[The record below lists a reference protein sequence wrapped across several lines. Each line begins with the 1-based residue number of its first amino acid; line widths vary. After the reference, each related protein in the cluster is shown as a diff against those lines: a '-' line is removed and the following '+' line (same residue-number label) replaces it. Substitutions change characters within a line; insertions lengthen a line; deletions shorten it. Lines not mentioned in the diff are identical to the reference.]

1 LLLRLAKLF
10 GQGLA
15 HDKVVRV
22 LLLQDLATSNNWGGV
37 QTMTHTLQLA
47 LQKQGFVVNAFPWQ
61 HTKFGELLRVARQSD
76 VVVASHN
83 FGPTYCGVAIK
94 VLTRRPLV
102 SWVHGPLLDVLNI
115 SKASWWK
122 RWWLKHVYGYVDR
135 FVCVSKT
142 TENSLLGF
150 LPKGRTPSTNGEKAS
165 PTGGKNTARCVVI
178 PNGLATLA
186 DNGEH
191 FAFDVQTPS
200 TNLSIGYI
208 GRLSEEKRPH
218 LLLEALR
225 HLPAGAQLFIVGDGI
240 LLQALEAAGKDLIAS
255 GRLKFLG
262 RQASSCGLYTPYQVT
277 LLTSQYEGCP
287 MTALESL
294 ACGVPCVAL
303 PIPAMR
309 ELFGDDAPYLLAHDE
324 TPQAL
329 ATAIL
334 NLARIPVKQ
343 MQADMARIV
352 DKHSLRRFGRSWQS
366 MLQDLLSISVGT
378 V

>member
-1 LLLRLAKLF
+1 MERDKLI
-10 GQGLA
+10 
-15 HDKVVRV
+15 RV

-47 LQKQGFVVNAFPWQ
+47 LQEQGFVVNALPWQ
-61 HTKFGELLRVARQSD
+61 HTKFGELLRLARQSD

-94 VLTRRPLV
+94 VLARKPLV
-102 SWVHGPLLDVLNI
+102 TWVHGPLLDVLNM

-122 RWWLKHVYGYVDR
+122 RRWLKHVYGYVDQ

-142 TENSLLGF
+142 TEDSLLGF
-150 LPKGRTPSTNGEKAS
+150 LSKERALNANREKSSTTSSK
-165 PTGGKNTARCVVI
+165 KTARSVVI
-178 PNGLATLA
+178 PNGLAALA
-186 DNGEH
+186 DNGGP
-191 FAFDVQTPS
+191 FVFDVHAPS

-218 LLLEALR
+218 LLLAALR
-225 HLPAGAQLFIVGDGI
+225 LLPIGTQLCIAGDGV
-240 LLQALEAAGKDLIAS
+240 LQSSLENLGKDLMMN
-255 GRLKFLG
+255 GQLKFLG
-262 RQASSCGLYTPYQVT
+262 RQASSRNLYTPYQVT

-309 ELFGDDAPYLLAHDE
+309 ELFSNDAPYLLAHDE
-324 TPQAL
+324 TSQAL

-334 NLARIPVKQ
+334 NLARIPAEQ

-352 DKHSLRRFGRSWQS
+352 DKHSLSRFASNWQS
-366 MLQDLLSISVGT
+366 MFFELLSTAVRT
-378 V
+378 A

>member
-1 LLLRLAKLF
+1 LERDKLI
-10 GQGLA
+10 
-15 HDKVVRV
+15 RV

-47 LQKQGFVVNAFPWQ
+47 LQEQGFVVNALPWQ

-76 VVVASHN
+76 VLVASHN

-94 VLTRRPLV
+94 VLTRKPLV
-102 SWVHGPLLDVLNI
+102 SWVHGPLLDVLKM

-122 RWWLKHVYGYVDR
+122 RQWLKHVYGYVDR

-142 TENSLLGF
+142 TEDSLLRF
-150 LPKGRTPSTNGEKAS
+150 LPKERAPSANGENSSLAS
-165 PTGGKNTARCVVI
+165 REKTDRCLVI
-178 PNGLATLA
+178 PNGLSPLS
-186 DNGEH
+186 DNKEP
-191 FAFDVQTPS
+191 FVFDAQAPS

-218 LLLEALR
+218 LVLEALR
-225 HLPAGAQLFIVGDGI
+225 HLPAGAQLFIVGEGV

-255 GRLKFLG
+255 SRLKFLG
-262 RQASSCGLYTPYQVT
+262 RQASSRGLYTPYHVT
-277 LLTSQYEGCP
+277 LLTSEYEGCP

-309 ELFGDDAPYLLAHDE
+309 ELFGVDAPYLLAHDE

-334 NLARIPVKQ
+334 NLTRIPVEQ
-343 MQADMARIV
+343 TQADMARIL
-352 DKHSLRRFGRSWQS
+352 DKHSLRRFADCWQS
-366 MLQDLLSISVGT
+366 MILDLLSPSART
-378 V
+378 A

>member
-1 LLLRLAKLF
+1 MERDKLI
-10 GQGLA
+10 
-15 HDKVVRV
+15 RV

-47 LQKQGFVVNAFPWQ
+47 LQEQGFVVNALPWQ

-102 SWVHGPLLDVLNI
+102 SWVHGPLLDVLNM

-122 RWWLKHVYGYVDR
+122 RQWLKQVYGYVDR
-135 FVCVSKT
+135 VVGVSKT
-142 TENSLLGF
+142 TEDSWLGF
-150 LPKGRTPSTNGEKAS
+150 WSKGCEPRAKGANSSLASSEK
-165 PTGGKNTARCVVI
+165 TARCVVI
-178 PNGLATLA
+178 PNGVAALV
-186 DNGEH
+186 DNGEP
-191 FAFDVQTPS
+191 FVFDVQTPS

-225 HLPAGAQLFIVGDGI
+225 HLPADTQLCITGDGV
-240 LLQALEAAGKDLIAS
+240 LQRSLEDLGKDLIMN
-255 GRLKFLG
+255 GQLKFLG
-262 RQASSCGLYTPYQVT
+262 RQASSRNLYTPYQAT

-309 ELFGDDAPYLLAHDE
+309 ELFSVDAPYLLAHDE

-329 ATAIL
+329 AIAVL
-334 NLARIPVKQ
+334 NLSRIPVEQ
-343 MQADMARIV
+343 VQADMGRIV
-352 DKHSLRRFGRSWQS
+352 SKHSMGEFAKSWNEAIKI
-366 MLQDLLSISVGT
+366 SIY
-378 V
+378 

>member
-1 LLLRLAKLF
+1 ME
-10 GQGLA
+10 
-15 HDKVVRV
+15 HDKLIRV

-37 QTMTHTLQLA
+37 QTMTYALQLA
-47 LQKQGFVVNAFPWQ
+47 LQEQGFVVNAFPWQ
-61 HTKFGELLRVARQSD
+61 HTKLGELLRVARQSD

-94 VLTRRPLV
+94 VLTRKPLV
-102 SWVHGPLLDVLNI
+102 SWVHGPLLDVFKM

-122 RWWLKHVYGYVDR
+122 RRWLKHVYGYVDR

-142 TENSLLGF
+142 TEDSLLGF
-150 LPKGRTPSTNGEKAS
+150 LSKERTLSANSERPSPAS
-165 PTGGKNTARCVVI
+165 SQKTAYSVVI
-178 PNGLATLA
+178 PNGLAPLA
-186 DNGEH
+186 DNGEP
-191 FAFDVQTPS
+191 FVFDVQAPS

-225 HLPAGAQLFIVGDGI
+225 HLPAGAQLCLVGDGVLQP
-240 LLQALEAAGKDLIAS
+240 LLESEGKDLRMN
-255 GRLKFLG
+255 GQLKFLG
-262 RQASSCGLYTPYQVT
+262 RQASSRNLYTPYQFT

-294 ACGVPCVAL
+294 ACGVPCVCL

-309 ELFGDDAPYLLAHDE
+309 ELFENDAPYLLAHDD

-334 NLARIPVKQ
+334 NLSRIPAEQ
-343 MQADMARIV
+343 IQADMARIV
-352 DKHSLRRFGRSWQS
+352 DKHSLRRFASNWQS
-366 MLQDLLSISVGT
+366 MFQNLLSTSART
-378 V
+378 A